1 MDKNFA
7 EKIDGSIITLVGE
20 KWILGKNESIL
31 TRCGCGKS
39 FSFKSGNE
47 AKDKIAILKAKLRK
61 KPAHK

>member
-7 EKIDGSIITLVGE
+7 EKIDGSSITLVGT
-20 KWILGKNESIL
+20 KWILGQNENIL

-39 FSFKSGNE
+39 FSFRSGNE

-61 KPAHK
+61 KPAHE